1 MNYWQNKK
9 TGAIISRES
18 KYTLHPFFWVLIGSA
33 DTDTTDIN
41 DTNDTDNVDDT
52 TIDTDTNTDNN
63 TDDDSIISEI
73 LSTASENNQFE
84 DYSDLVKNADKE
96 KVAYIGDNEYEY
108 VDSRWRK
115 V

>member
-9 TGAIISRES
+9 TGVIISRDS
-18 KYTLHPFFWVLIGSA
+18 KYTFHPFFWVLIGSA
-33 DTDTTDIN
+33 TAD
-41 DTNDTDNVDDT
+41 NDTDIVDDT
-52 TIDTDTNTDNN
+52 TDTAVVDN
-63 TDDDSIISEI
+63 TDDGDSIIDEI

-84 DYSDLVKNADKE
+84 DYSDLTKNADKTRT
-96 KVAYIGDNEYEY
+96 AYIGDNSYNY